1 MRLADARK
9 DHYRRLAKDQGYRAR
24 SAYKLLQLNDSYHI
38 LRKGS
43 RVADLG
49 CAPGGWLQVAT
60 KIVGESGNVIGI
72 DLKPVDPVPGAAIIQ
87 GSIED
92 SGMMERIAGL
102 LEGKADVVLSDIAPN
117 VSGVWDVD
125 HARQISLTAAALL
138 FARTVLRA
146 GGSAVFKVF
155 EGEMLNEMK
164 AELRKSFGKVL
175 LSKPSA
181 SRQESSELYV
191 VCLDFRPQNIS
202 L

>member
-1 MRLADARK
+1 
-9 DHYRRLAKDQGYRAR
+9 
-24 SAYKLLQLNDSYHI
+24 LQLNDSYHI

-60 KIVGESGNVIGI
+60 KIVGDSGKVIGI
-72 DLKPVDPVPGAAIIQ
+72 DLKPVDPVPGAVIIQ

-92 SGMMERIAGL
+92 SGTMERIAGML
-102 LEGKADVVLSDIAPN
+102 GGKANVLLSDIAPN

-155 EGEMLNEMK
+155 EGEMLNEMR
-164 AELRKSFGKVL
+164 AELKKSFGKVL

>member
-9 DHYRRLAKDQGYRAR
+9 DQYRRLAKDQGYRAR
-24 SAYKLLQLNDSYHI
+24 SAYKLSQLNNSYRI
-38 LRKGS
+38 LKKGS
-43 RVADLG
+43 RVVDLG

-60 KIVGESGNVIGI
+60 KEVSAGGKVVGI
-72 DLKPVDPVPGAAIIQ
+72 DLKPVEPVAGAAILQ

-92 SGMMERIAGL
+92 PGVIAKVIEALG
-102 LEGKADVVLSDIAPN
+102 GKADVMLSDLAPN

-125 HARQISLTAAALL
+125 HARQISLTTSAL
-138 FARTVLRA
+138 AVAQKILRE

-155 EGEMLNEMK
+155 EGDMLNELR
-164 AELRKSFGKVL
+164 AEMRRSFGRVL

-191 VCLDFRPQNIS
+191 VCLDFKPQ
-202 L
+202 